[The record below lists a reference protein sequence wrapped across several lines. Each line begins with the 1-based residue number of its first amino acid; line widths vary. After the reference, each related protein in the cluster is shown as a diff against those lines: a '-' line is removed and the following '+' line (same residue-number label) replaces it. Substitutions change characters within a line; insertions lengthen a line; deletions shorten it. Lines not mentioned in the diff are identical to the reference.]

1 MRSLMMTNR
10 IQVIT
15 RPATSGF
22 NFPCFK
28 QPQNVIANIGKEG
41 HDQDWDRN
49 RYRRKQALQVKK
61 MLLLP
66 SVSETKR
73 YRRFFIYKFWGV
85 SSAGRASVLQAEGR
99 RFETCTLH
107 WTISITDRI
116 LRYERR
122 GIGSTPIWST
132 CAIYA
137 SIDVSLALQVLIL
150 LRRMHPAI
158 AGRSIS
164 LKSSAQKQMLL
175 FNNIIEWEKT
185 GTSLTHLWVSY
196 NGQYIC
202 LPNKWCEFDSRYP
215 LTTKYAS
222 IAQLVE
228 QL

>member
-107 WTISITDRI
+107 ICRLNESG
-116 LRYERR
+116 E
-122 GIGSTPIWST
+122 
-132 CAIYA
+132 
-137 SIDVSLALQVLIL
+137 
-150 LRRMHPAI
+150 
-158 AGRSIS
+158 
-164 LKSSAQKQMLL
+164 SA
-175 FNNIIEWEKT
+175 
-185 GTSLTHLWVSY
+185 SLTRKKLGVRSSQSVLDHQY
-196 NGQYIC
+196 NGQNTSLRTKRYR
-202 LPNKWCEFDSRYP
+202 FDSYMVYLCHLCKHRCKP
-215 LTTKYAS
+215 CFAS
-222 IAQLVE
+222 LDSAPQNASCYRRTFDFFEIERLEANASL
-228 QL
+228 